1 MKMNRLI
8 DSINSETIVKIGMII
23 LVLGFFLM
31 ALGFLIAICGVMLG
45 DWL

>member
-1 MKMNRLI
+1 MNRLI
-8 DSINSETIVKIGMII
+8 DSIDPETVMRFGMII
-23 LVLGFFLM
+23 CILGFFLM